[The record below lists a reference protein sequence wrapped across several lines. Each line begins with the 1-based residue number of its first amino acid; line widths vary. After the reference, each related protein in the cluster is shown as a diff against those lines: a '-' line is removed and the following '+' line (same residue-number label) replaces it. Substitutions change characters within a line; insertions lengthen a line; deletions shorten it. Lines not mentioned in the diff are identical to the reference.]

1 MPEFAVRS
9 LLIAA
14 LAGALLAGCSGD
26 DKTPLPGERHAVMVF
41 DRDAAPDPRIADL
54 SVVLPKSY
62 SNAAWAQTAG
72 APSHVMHHLTL
83 GEHPNEAWS
92 VDIGAGSDSHR
103 TLMTVPVVA
112 EGRVFTMDSEFE
124 VRAFDAKD
132 GAEIWSFTPGVP
144 DEDDEAFGG
153 GIAYDEGR
161 LFVTT
166 GFGGAIALD
175 AKRGRALWRQKLPGP
190 VRSAPTVAGERVF
203 MVTIDNQLVVLDA
216 ATGRKLWTHTTV
228 SESAGLLGGSS
239 PAVSGSTVVVP
250 YSSGELFAMRAENG
264 RVVWSDNLT
273 AFRRLDAL
281 ATLAHI
287 RGSPVVDRGM
297 VLAISNSGRLVA
309 IDQRSGRRLWERRI
323 GGVDTP
329 WVAGDF
335 IFLLS
340 NEAELFCLTREG
352 GRVRWLRQLPRYADP
367 KDKEDPILWA
377 GPVLVG
383 DRLVVVGSNGA
394 ALTVSPYTGEPL
406 GRIRLPDGVMLP
418 PVVAENSIYFLT
430 EDADLIAYR

>member
-1 MPEFAVRS
+1 MLRCAVRS
-9 LLIAA
+9 GLIAA
-14 LAGALLAGCSGD
+14 VLSALLAGCGGD
-26 DKTPLPGERHAVMVF
+26 KKVPLPGERHAVMVF

-62 SNAAWAQTAG
+62 ANVAWTQAAG
-72 APSHVMHHLTL
+72 APSHAMHHLDL
-83 GEHPNEAWS
+83 GATPKEAWS
-92 VDIGAGSDSHR
+92 ASIGAGSSSKR
-103 TLMTVPVVA
+103 ALMTAPVVA

-124 VRAFDAKD
+124 VRAFNAKT
-132 GAEIWSFTPGVP
+132 GEELWSFSPKVP
-144 DEDDEAFGG
+144 DEDEEAFGG
-153 GIAYDEGR
+153 GIAYDNGR
-161 LFVTT
+161 IFVTT
-166 GFGGAIALD
+166 GFGGVVALD
-175 AKRGRALWRQKLPGP
+175 TKQGRPLWRQKLPGP

-203 MVTIDNQLVVLDA
+203 ALTIDNQLIVLDA
-216 ATGRKLWTHTTV
+216 ASGRKLWSHTTV

-239 PAVSGSTVVVP
+239 PAVNGSTVVVP

-287 RGSPVVDRGM
+287 RGSPVIDRGM

-309 IDQRSGRRLWERRI
+309 IDQRNGRRLWERRI

-340 NEAELFCLTREG
+340 NEGELFCVTREG
-352 GRVRWLRQLPRYADP
+352 GRVRWLRALPRYTDP
-367 KDKEDPILWA
+367 EKKKKLILWA
-377 GPVLVG
+377 GPVLAG
-383 DRLVVVGSNGA
+383 DRLVVVGSNGV

-406 GRIRLPDGVMLP
+406 GRLRLPDSITLP
-418 PVVAENSIYFLT
+418 PVVAEKSIYFLT
-430 EDADLIAYR
+430 EDGDLIAYR